1 MKKSNIHS
9 TGGNRKINPNWFTN
23 KVHMKDISSVI
34 GTEGQNIYHVYFENG
49 AKTKLH
55 LHNGNQI
62 LIATKGNG
70 ELVTFKKYG
79 SKRTNFAIKQTSRVT
94 LREGDVVH
102 IPKNTLH
109 THGSVDKRKTFS
121 HIAINLLQPGTSDYK
136 TIWYESDFRKSVGTI
151 VK

>member
-9 TGGNRKINPNWFTN
+9 PGGGRKINPDWFTN
-23 KVHMKDISSVI
+23 SVHMKDISSVI
-34 GTEGQNIYHVYFENG
+34 GTREQNIYHVYFENG

-62 LIATKGNG
+62 LIATKGRG
-70 ELVTFKKYG
+70 ELVMFKKYG
-79 SKRTNFAIKQTSRVT
+79 TKRTNFTIKQTSRVT

-109 THGSVDKRKTFS
+109 THGSADKRRTFS
-121 HIAINLLQPGTSDYK
+121 HIAINLLHPGKFDYK
-136 TIWYESDFRKSVGTI
+136 TVWYESDFRRSAGAI